1 MKTTRAAKRPAV
13 PEVAARDQLLIAA
26 GELMIESGNVDI
38 SLSDIALKTG
48 LNSALVKYYFGN
60 KAGLLMALIHKV
72 IGGSLARMDEVIAT
86 HASPEEKLRMH
97 IRGIVN
103 TYFRFPYISR
113 LLHFVI
119 TERGGSQGAT
129 MAAEIVKPL
138 ARSQKQILDEGVAL
152 GRFREVDPM
161 LLYFHIIGAC
171 DQLFYGR
178 YILQYGFGIDDIS
191 ATLKHDYAN
200 HLYEIIVNGLLARP
214 GHPTAVSTPV
224 DRG

>member
-1 MKTTRAAKRPAV
+1 MKMARAAKRSAV
-13 PEVAARDQLLIAA
+13 PEVATRDQLLIAA

-60 KAGLLMALIHKV
+60 KAGLLMALIRKV
-72 IGGSLARMDEVIAT
+72 VGGSLARLDEVIAT
-86 HASPEEKLRMH
+86 RASPEEKLKMH
-97 IRGIVN
+97 ITGIVN
-103 TYFRFPYISR
+103 TYYRFPYINR

-138 ARSQKQILDEGVAL
+138 ALSQKQILDEGVAS
-152 GRFREVDPM
+152 GRFRKVDPM
-161 LLYFHIIGAC
+161 LFYFHIIGAC

-178 YILQYGFGIDDIS
+178 YILQHGFGIDDIS
-191 ATLKHDYAN
+191 ATLKHDYVN
-200 HLYEIIVNGLLARP
+200 HLYEIIVNGLLAPPNHR
-214 GHPTAVSTPV
+214 TAKSTRAN
-224 DRG
+224 RG